1 MKPRLFEYLAATS
14 RGSTPVPGKESFTS
28 ALIYALEDLL
38 KKNENGRFTTDELL
52 RKIQHHAPFFPK
64 DQVPVLSDREE
75 GASSSAGRIM
85 LHPLDPNGTPQSP
98 SKEGPSLDPTK
109 RQTLTMHFD
118 FGDKPSLES
127 IKTLG
132 LQLNN
137 IFDRNTLGVNRVRL
151 GSLRSS
157 MFNRAV
163 KSWTASLARSRR
175 MSGRQQQPHMGTLL
189 PVPSS
194 QQQQVSSTQISIAPR
209 DKGIDGLESVVVFAP
224 VSPLSNEDSE
234 DQRSDHRK
242 KRKLSS

>member
-1 MKPRLFEYLAATS
+1 MKSRLFEYLAATS

-28 ALIYALEDLL
+28 ALIYALEALL
-38 KKNENGRFTTDELL
+38 KENENGRFTTVELL

-64 DQVPVLSDREE
+64 DQIPVLSDREA
-75 GASSSAGRIM
+75 GATSAGRIM

-109 RQTLTMHFD
+109 RQTLTLHFD
-118 FGDKPSLES
+118 FGDKPSQES
-127 IKTLG
+127 IKTIG

-137 IFDRNTLGVNRVRL
+137 IFNRNTLGVNRVRL
-151 GSLRSS
+151 GSLRPS

-175 MSGRQQQPHMGTLL
+175 MSGRQQEPHMDTLV
-189 PVPSS
+189 PVPVSPH
-194 QQQQVSSTQISIAPR
+194 QQVSNTEIAIASR
-209 DKGIDGLESVVVFAP
+209 DERTNSSESVMAFAP
-224 VSPLSNEDSE
+224 VSPLSNEESE

-242 KRKLSS
+242 RRKLSS